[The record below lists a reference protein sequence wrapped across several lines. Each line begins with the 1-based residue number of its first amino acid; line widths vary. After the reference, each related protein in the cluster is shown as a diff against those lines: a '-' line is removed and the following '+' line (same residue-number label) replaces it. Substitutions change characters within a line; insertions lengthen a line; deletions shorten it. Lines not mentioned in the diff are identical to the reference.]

1 MIEATNTT
9 LQQVEQFRTFVLNH
23 FIQSEESLSLEELFD
38 QWRFSNPLDEEA
50 EADLRA
56 IAASLR
62 DHKSGAQGRAM
73 GEFIEDFK
81 NTHGLSE

>member
-23 FIQSEESLSLEELFD
+23 FKRGERSQSLEELFD
-38 QWRFSNPLDEEA
+38 QWRFHNPTEEEA
-50 EADLRA
+50 EADLGA

-62 DHKSGAQGRAM
+62 DLESGTHGRAM
-73 GEFIEDFK
+73 GEFVEDFK
-81 NTHGLSE
+81 KNRGLSE